1 MRHNDLT
8 FRVHPIVIL
17 IGVMMTALVA
27 VYTIV
32 AAAPEAYGV
41 ELSDNQTKEAMPD
54 TVVVFGNTVTNT
66 GTLSDTILLQV
77 SSPGSWPVALS
88 SSDYPTPSLAI
99 AIDLG
104 PGAAA
109 EFDMTVTVPDNATG
123 ATENIKIMA
132 TSVSDPTKTAS
143 TLNIIDIPS
152 LDVFLPIVFNQY
164 PPVPGPIVLNPINNN
179 DGDAL
184 YTVSWG
190 LAVRATSY
198 VLEESTNS
206 DFSSPVIVYQG
217 TGTSWTTPSPR
228 TANEYF
234 YRVRGLNSFGYGP
247 YSNVESVVIAS
258 FYADSNQINGGQCT
272 VLRWSFVNVQG
283 VFVSFGKGYD
293 KVGVNGVD
301 SRTVCPSVTTTFA
314 ASVVYA
320 DNSIGNFAYT
330 VNVNNPNNICMDPYV
345 NYFQSTSYNVSP
357 NEKFTI
363 SWDVQCARALY
374 LVIGNGAQQ
383 AVTGTESREVSITQT
398 TLFKLVITKS
408 DGSTVNASFTVNIK

>member
-1 MRHNDLT
+1 MRHNDIT

-17 IGVMMTALVA
+17 IGVMLTALVA
-27 VYTIV
+27 VFTFV
-32 AAAPEAYGV
+32 TAAPTAYGV
-41 ELSDNQTKEAMPD
+41 ELSDSQTQEVMPD
-54 TVVVFGNTVTNT
+54 TIAVFGNTVTNT

-77 SSPGSWPVALS
+77 SSPSSWPVSLS

-99 AIDLG
+99 AVDLE
-104 PGAAA
+104 PGAATD
-109 EFDMTVTVPDNATG
+109 FDMTVNVPANATG
-123 ATENIKIMA
+123 ATENIKVMA
-132 TSVSDPTKTAS
+132 TSISDPSQTATTQNVVTVPS
-143 TLNIIDIPS
+143 MDI
-152 LDVFLPIVFNQY
+152 FLPIVLNNY
-164 PPVPGPIVLNPINNN
+164 PPVPGSIVLNPIDNS

-190 LAVRATSY
+190 AADRAVSY
-198 VLEESTNS
+198 ALEESTNS
-206 DFSSPVIVYQG
+206 DFSTLTIVYQG
-217 TGTSWTTPSPR
+217 SGTSWTTPTPR
-228 TANEYF
+228 TGNKYY

-247 YSNVESVVIAS
+247 YSNVESVVISS
-258 FYADSNQINGGQCT
+258 FAADSDQINGGQCT
-272 VLRWSFVNVQG
+272 VLRWSFTNVQS

-301 SRTVCPSVTTTFA
+301 SRTVCPSVTTTFT

-330 VNVNNPNNICMDPYV
+330 VNVNNPTNICMDPYV
-345 NYFQSTSYNVSP
+345 NYFQSTSYSVSP

-374 LVIGNGAQQ
+374 LVIGSGAQQ